1 MKDDEI
7 PEDVSVVANAIG
19 YTFQTLREQSAEMGT
34 PVVELAD
41 IEREWVIAAAVRA
54 IAHLDTWRSHQS
66 LTRAQANGLA

>member
-19 YTFQTLREQSAEMGT
+19 YTFQVLRERSAEMGA

-41 IEREWVIAAAVRA
+41 VEREWVIAAAIKA
-54 IAHLDTWRSHQS
+54 IAHLDSWRSQET
-66 LTRAQANGLA
+66 LARAQAHGLA